1 MAKIQTVD
9 YEKMPSEAKQMRQ
22 EGNVLN
28 NEMTTAYNSV
38 KEMHSSW
45 YGKRYNELAKS
56 FNNMIPQLNELL
68 ELVVREIP
76 STLET
81 IANNYSQADRGQNA
95 TTVDNTSAKKI
106 ENITITEDVGM
117 RFITSTVESVQQQ
130 VERNFQKSIEQMNK
144 IESIFNQVTWES
156 EAADAFRN
164 KFNKLKSNII
174 ESFNEIKSQFTKLMN
189 QTKEDIQSAETANTV
204 Q

>member
-9 YEKMPSEAKQMRQ
+9 YEKMPNEAKQMRQ
-22 EGNVLN
+22 EGNALN
-28 NEMTTAYNSV
+28 NEMTSAYNNV
-38 KEMHSSW
+38 KAMHNSW

-76 STLET
+76 ATLET
-81 IANNYSQADRGQNA
+81 VANNYSQADRGQNV
-95 TTVDNTSAKKI
+95 TSVDNTSAKKI
-106 ENITITEDVGM
+106 EEIAITEDVGM
-117 RFITSTVESVQQQ
+117 RFITSSVESTQSQ
-130 VERNFQKSIEQMNK
+130 VETNFQKSVEQMNR
-144 IESIFNQVTWES
+144 IESVFNQVTWES
-156 EAADAFRN
+156 EAADAFKS
-164 KFNKLKSNII
+164 KFSKLKSNII

-189 QTKEDIQSAETANTV
+189 EAKQDVQSAESANTV

>member
-22 EGNVLN
+22 EGNSLN
-28 NEMTTAYNSV
+28 NEMTNAYNNI

-45 YGKRYNELAKS
+45 YGKRYNELVKL
-56 FNNMIPQLNELL
+56 FNNMVPQLNELL

-106 ENITITEDVGM
+106 ENIPITEDVGM
-117 RFITSTVESVQQQ
+117 RFITSTVESIQQQ
-130 VERNFQKSIEQMNK
+130 VETNFQNAVEQMNK
-144 IESIFNQVTWES
+144 IESIFNKVTWES
-156 EAADAFRN
+156 EAADAFKS
-164 KFNKLKSNII
+164 KFAKLKSNII
-174 ESFNEIKSQFTKLMN
+174 ESFNNIKSQFTKLMN
-189 QTKEDIQSAETANTV
+189 QTKEDVQSAESANTV

>member
-22 EGNVLN
+22 EGNSLN
-28 NEMTTAYNSV
+28 NEMINAYNSV

-45 YGKRYNELAKS
+45 YGKRYNELAKL
-56 FNNMIPQLNELL
+56 FNNMVPQLNELL

-95 TTVDNTSAKKI
+95 TSVDNTSARKI
-106 ENITITEDVGM
+106 ETITITEDVGM
-117 RFITSTVESVQQQ
+117 RFITSAVENVQQQ
-130 VERNFQKSIEQMNK
+130 VETNFSKSVDQMNK
-144 IESIFNQVTWES
+144 IESVFNQVTWQS
-156 EAADAFRN
+156 EAADAFKS
-164 KFNKLKSNII
+164 KFTKLKSNII

-189 QTKEDIQSAETANTV
+189 QTKDDVQRAENANTV
-204 Q
+204 K

>member
-22 EGNVLN
+22 EGNALN
-28 NEMTTAYNSV
+28 NEMTNAYNRV

-56 FNNMIPQLNELL
+56 FNGMVPQLNELL

-106 ENITITEDVGM
+106 ENLPVVEDVGM
-117 RFITSTVESVQQQ
+117 RFMTSAVEGVQQQ
-130 VERNFQKSIEQMNK
+130 VETNFKKSVEQMNR

-156 EAADAFRN
+156 EAADAFKS
-164 KFNKLKSNII
+164 KFAKLKSSIT
-174 ESFNEIKSQFTKLMN
+174 ESFNEIESQFTKLMN
-189 QTKEDIQSAETANTV
+189 QTKEDIQNAETANTV

>member
-1 MAKIQTVD
+1 
-9 YEKMPSEAKQMRQ
+9 
-22 EGNVLN
+22 
-28 NEMTTAYNSV
+28 
-38 KEMHSSW
+38 
-45 YGKRYNELAKS
+45 
-56 FNNMIPQLNELL
+56 MIPQLNELL

-95 TTVDNTSAKKI
+95 TSVDNTSAKKI
-106 ENITITEDVGM
+106 ENITITDDVGM

-130 VERNFQKSIEQMNK
+130 VERNFQKSVDQMNK

-156 EAADAFRN
+156 EAADAFKN
-164 KFNKLKSNII
+164 KFKKLKSDII
-174 ESFNEIKSQFTKLMN
+174 NSFNDIKSQFTKLMN
-189 QTKEDIQSAETANTV
+189 QTKEDVQSAETANTV